1 MLLRRVGSRDLLQ
14 CSKQASMAAFGVGVV
29 RHAAGVLA
37 LSTKAFCRCELVVC
51 NETSLEDWRL
61 TVILSVSRAGWGA
74 RS

>member
-1 MLLRRVGSRDLLQ
+1 
-14 CSKQASMAAFGVGVV
+14 MAAFGVGVV